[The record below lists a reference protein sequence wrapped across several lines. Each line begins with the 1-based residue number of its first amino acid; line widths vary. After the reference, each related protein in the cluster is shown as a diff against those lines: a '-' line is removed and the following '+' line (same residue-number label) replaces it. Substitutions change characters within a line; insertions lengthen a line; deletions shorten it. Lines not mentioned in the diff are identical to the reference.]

1 MSSDAKVAYKI
12 CKSVMAGDL
21 SEDLRYIQIG
31 LINHSRWLTTETRIL
46 YLWTRKHGLTGKS
59 LQTLAMLAKFAL
71 QSYFKLY
78 FDIKVRNKT
87 KDGPNHIL
95 TQLRILRCQPNEVRD
110 IVTYYV
116 QTGAWNSHS
125 ESFLTALIFSPLKE
139 DRIFAIDQIRKMR
152 GDKALGKMGVRKHL
166 TPKLNLS
173 ARNLISLISW
183 ENDVNEPVLLV
194 QFLQKS

>member
-31 LINHSRWLTTETRIL
+31 PLNHSRWLTTETRIL

-59 LQTLAMLAKFAL
+59 LQTLEIQAKFAL

-78 FDIKVRNKT
+78 FDIKVRNKM

-95 TQLRILRCQPNEVRD
+95 TQLRILRCQPEEVRD
-110 IVTYYV
+110 IVSYYV
-116 QTGAWNSHS
+116 QTGA
-125 ESFLTALIFSPLKE
+125 
-139 DRIFAIDQIRKMR
+139 
-152 GDKALGKMGVRKHL
+152 
-166 TPKLNLS
+166 
-173 ARNLISLISW
+173 
-183 ENDVNEPVLLV
+183 
-194 QFLQKS
+194 